1 MSKCRFESLLS
12 SLKDIFI
19 LKCLLFTLYN
29 ILNWIQNIIKNHSL
43 LQKVNQLQY
52 LEDHI
57 ISLYNYII
65 IGQSIVVEIWSKNNL

>member
-65 IGQSIVVEIWSKNNL
+65 IGQSIVVEI